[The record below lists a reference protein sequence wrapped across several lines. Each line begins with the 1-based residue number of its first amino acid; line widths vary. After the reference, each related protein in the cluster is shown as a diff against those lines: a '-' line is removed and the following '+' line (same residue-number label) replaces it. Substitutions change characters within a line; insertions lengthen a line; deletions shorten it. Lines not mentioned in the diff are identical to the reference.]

1 MKNMQK
7 KQKRMQLNSLLLL
20 IMDLLFWL
28 FSKKDTS
35 FLDCVSRDYEQ
46 NDGFSSAN
54 ALLDELHFKYLEIQ
68 QSKQLE

>member
-35 FLDCVSRDYEQ
+35 F
-46 NDGFSSAN
+46 F
-54 ALLDELHFKYLEIQ
+54 
-68 QSKQLE
+68 

>member
-20 IMDLLFWL
+20 IMDLLFL
-28 FSKKDTS
+28 TVFQKRHV

-54 ALLDELHFKYLEIQ
+54 ALLMNFILNI
-68 QSKQLE
+68 